1 MKAILS
7 LELRGDNTRQLFRLW
22 GNITDMNLGEGAGA
36 AIFGTPPPAAW
47 VAEITG
53 LDTKYKYARR
63 FLPFKKDYSQANS
76 VGSRGVQAVYMLED
90 GKIYDVKAWKERY
103 FCMIRDWEIQRI
115 SEYEV
120 NEWLKEKH

>member
-22 GNITDMNLGEGAGA
+22 NSISDANLGKDAGA
-36 AIFGTPPPAAW
+36 AILGMPPPAAW
-47 VAEITG
+47 VAEIIG
-53 LDTKYKYARR
+53 LDKKYKYERR
-63 FLPFKKDYSQANS
+63 FLQFNKDYSQANS

-103 FCMIRDWEIQRI
+103 FCTIRDWEICRI